1 MQEMRLRLIA
11 VAAVLAIAALTVGAG
26 CGGDDDDNGGGG
38 AGTTASGGELTAT
51 PGINV
56 AKDDAIASA
65 AANAVTQSGQLSVAS
80 DATYPPMEFF
90 SKDNS
95 TTVIGADADIA
106 KALGQIMGL
115 EASVQN
121 TPFDSILPG
130 LTAGKYD
137 VGMSS
142 FTDTLDRQ
150 KTNDFVTYA
159 QAGTS
164 FYASTSS
171 NLNPTTLED
180 LCDHSVAVEKGTTQ
194 QEDAEAQAE
203 KCNVDVQTYPD
214 QNGANLAIASG
225 RAELGM
231 ADSPVSAY
239 IVEQSNGQFKLGQ
252 AYGVAPYGIAMKKGS
267 ALAQPLLD
275 AVKALY
281 ADGTM
286 QKIFDYW
293 QLPDA
298 AISNPQINGATS

>member
-1 MQEMRLRLIA
+1 MRLRVTLL
-11 VAAVLAIAALTVGAG
+11 AAVMAIAAVILGAG
-26 CGGDDDDNGGGG
+26 CGSDNDDNGGGDT
-38 AGTTASGGELTAT
+38 GTTAAGGELTAT

-56 AKDDAIASA
+56 AKDDAIASS
-65 AANAVTQSGQLSVAS
+65 AANAVSQSGQLSIAA

-90 SKDNS
+90 AEDNS
-95 TTVIGADADIA
+95 TTVIGADADIS
-106 KALGQIMGL
+106 KALGQITGL
-115 EASVQN
+115 QANVQN

-137 VGMSS
+137 LGLSS
-142 FTDTLDRQ
+142 FTDSLDRQ

-171 NLNPTTLED
+171 NLNPASLED

-194 QEDAEAQAE
+194 QEDAEGQAE
-203 KCNVDVQTYPD
+203 KCQVDVQVYPD
-214 QNGANLAIASG
+214 QNGANLAISSG

-239 IVEQSNGQFKLGQ
+239 IVEQSNGQFKLGE

-267 ALAQPLLD
+267 QLAQPLLD

-281 ADGTM
+281 DDGTM

-298 AISNPQINGATS
+298 AISNPQINGAIN

>member
-1 MQEMRLRLIA
+1 MRSRLTAFIA
-11 VAAVLAIAALTVGAG
+11 VIAFAAVTVAAG
-26 CGGDDDDNGGGG
+26 CGSSNNDNSSS
-38 AGTTASGGELTAT
+38 GTTAAGGELTAT

-56 AKDDAIASA
+56 AKDNAIASA
-65 AANAVTQSGQLSVAS
+65 AANAVGQSGQISFAS

-95 TTVIGADADIA
+95 STVIGADADIA

-115 EASVQN
+115 QANVQN

-137 VGMSS
+137 VGLSS
-142 FTDTLDRQ
+142 FTDTVDRQ
-150 KTNDFVTYA
+150 KTNDFVDYA

-171 NLNPTTLED
+171 NLSPSSLDD

-194 QEDAEAQAE
+194 QEDAQGQAE
-203 KCNVDVQTYPD
+203 KCQVDVQVYPD
-214 QNGANLAIASG
+214 QNGANLAISSG

-231 ADSPVSAY
+231 ADSPVAAY
-239 IVEQSNGQFKLGQ
+239 IVEQSDGKFKLGS
-252 AYGVAPYGIAMKKGS
+252 AYGVAPYGIALKQGS
-267 ALAQPLLD
+267 PLAQPVLD

-281 ADGTM
+281 DDGTM

-293 QLPDA
+293 KLPGA

>member
-1 MQEMRLRLIA
+1 MRLRVTAL
-11 VAAVLAIAALTVGAG
+11 AAVMAIAAVILGAG
-26 CGGDDDDNGGGG
+26 CGSSNDDNGSSGT
-38 AGTTASGGELTAT
+38 GTTAAGGELTAT

-65 AANAVTQSGQLSVAS
+65 AANAVNQSGELSVAT

-115 EASVQN
+115 TPKVQN

-137 VGMSS
+137 LGISS

-164 FYASTSS
+164 FYASTASA
-171 NLNPTTLED
+171 LEPKTLED

-194 QEDAEAQAE
+194 QEDAEGQAE
-203 KCNVDVQTYPD
+203 KCQVDVQTYPD
-214 QNGANLAIASG
+214 QNGANLAISSG

-231 ADSPVSAY
+231 ADSPVASY

-252 AYGVAPYGIAMKKGS
+252 SYGPFPYGIAMKKGS

-298 AISNPQINGATS
+298 AISSPQINGATS

>member
-1 MQEMRLRLIA
+1 MRLRLTA
-11 VAAVLAIAALTVGAG
+11 VAALTASAAIALGA
-26 CGGDDDDNGGGG
+26 CGGDDNDDNGGG
-38 AGTTASGGELTAT
+38 TTASGGGGELTAT

-56 AKDDAIASA
+56 AKDDAIAGA
-65 AANAVTQSGQLSVAS
+65 AASAVSQSGTLSVAS

-95 TTVIGADADIA
+95 TTVIGADADIS

-115 EASVQN
+115 EAKVTN

-130 LTAGKYD
+130 LTAGKAD
-137 VGMSS
+137 LGISS

-164 FYASTSS
+164 FYASTHSD
-171 NLNPTTLED
+171 LEPKALAD

-194 QEDAEAQAE
+194 QEDAETQA
-203 KCNVDVQTYPD
+203 KSCQVDVQVYPD
-214 QNGANLAIASG
+214 QNGANLAISSG

-231 ADSPVSAY
+231 ADSPVAAY
-239 IVEQSNGQFKLGQ
+239 IVEQSNGQFKLGD
-252 AYGVAPYGIAMKKGS
+252 AYGVAPYGIALKKGS
-267 ALAQPLLD
+267 PLAQPTLD

-281 ADGTM
+281 DDGTM

-298 AISNPQINGATS
+298 AISDPKINGAIN

>member
-1 MQEMRLRLIA
+1 MRLRLSA
-11 VAAVLAIAALTVGAG
+11 LAAVTAIAAVALGAG
-26 CGGDDDDNGGGG
+26 CGSSNDDNSSSGT
-38 AGTTASGGELTAT
+38 GTTAAGGELTAT

-65 AANAVTQSGQLSVAS
+65 AANAVSQSGQLSIAS

-90 SKDNS
+90 GKDDN
-95 TTVIGADADIA
+95 TTVIGADADIS

-115 EASVQN
+115 TAKVEN

-137 VGMSS
+137 LGISS

-159 QAGTS
+159 QAGTT
-164 FYASTSS
+164 FYSAAS
-171 NLNPTTLED
+171 NDVNPASLAD
-180 LCDHSVAVEKGTTQ
+180 LCGHSVAVEKGTTQ
-194 QEDAEAQAE
+194 QEDAQAQGQ
-203 KCNVDVQTYPD
+203 KCQVDVQVFPD
-214 QNGANLAIASG
+214 QNGANLAISSG
-225 RAELGM
+225 RAEIGM
-231 ADSPVSAY
+231 ADSPVAAY
-239 IVEQSNGQFKLGQ
+239 IVEQANGQFKLGE

-267 ALAQPLLD
+267 ALAQPVLD

-281 ADGTM
+281 DDGTM

-293 QLPDA
+293 QLKDA

>member
-1 MQEMRLRLIA
+1 MKSRLTALIA
-11 VAAVLAIAALTVGAG
+11 VVAFAAVTVAAG
-26 CGGDDDDNGGGG
+26 CGSSNDDNSSDRHGRVRGRADRHTRHQRRQGRRDRQCGGIRR
-38 AGTTASGGELTAT
+38 S
-51 PGINV
+51 
-56 AKDDAIASA
+56 
-65 AANAVTQSGQLSVAS
+65 QSGQLSIAS

-90 SKDNS
+90 GPSDN
-95 TTVIGADADIA
+95 TTVIGADADIS

-115 EASVQN
+115 TAKVEN

-130 LTAGKYD
+130 LTAAKYD
-137 VGMSS
+137 LGISS

-164 FYASTSS
+164 FYAAADSDV
-171 NLNPTTLED
+171 NPATLDD
-180 LCDHSVAVEKGTTQ
+180 LCDTSVAVEKGTTQ
-194 QEDAEAQAE
+194 QEDAEAQAG
-203 KCNVDVQTYPD
+203 KCQVDVQVYPD
-214 QNGANLAIASG
+214 QNGANLAISSG

-231 ADSPVSAY
+231 ADSPVAAY
-239 IVEQSNGQFKLGQ
+239 IVEQSDGKFKLGQ
-252 AYGVAPYGIAMKKGS
+252 AYGIAPYGIAMKKGS
-267 ALAQPLLD
+267 PLAQPTLD

-298 AISNPQINGATS
+298 AISSPQINGATS

>member
-1 MQEMRLRLIA
+1 MTSRLTALIA
-11 VAAVLAIAALTVGAG
+11 VVAFAAVTVAAG
-26 CGGDDDDNGGGG
+26 CGSSNDDNG
-38 AGTTASGGELTAT
+38 TTNASGGELTAT

-65 AANAVTQSGQLSVAS
+65 AANAVSQSGQLSVAS

-90 SKDNS
+90 GPSDN
-95 TTVIGADADIA
+95 TTVIGADADIS

-115 EASVQN
+115 TAKVQN

-137 VGMSS
+137 LGISS
-142 FTDTLDRQ
+142 FTDSLDRQ

-164 FYASTSS
+164 FYASADSDV
-171 NLNPTTLED
+171 NPATLDD
-180 LCDHSVAVEKGTTQ
+180 LCDSSVAVEKGTTQ
-194 QEDAEAQAE
+194 QEDAEAQAK
-203 KCNVDVQTYPD
+203 KCNVDVQVYPD
-214 QNGANLAIASG
+214 QNGANLAISSG

-239 IVEQSNGQFKLGQ
+239 IVEQSDGKFKLGQ

-267 ALAQPLLD
+267 PLAQPLLD

-293 QLPDA
+293 HLPDT

>member
-1 MQEMRLRLIA
+1 MRLRVTAL
-11 VAAVLAIAALTVGAG
+11 AAVTAIAAVILGAG
-26 CGGDDDDNGGGG
+26 CGSSNDDNSSSGT
-38 AGTTASGGELTAT
+38 GTTAAGGALTAT

-65 AANAVTQSGQLSVAS
+65 AANAVQQSGQLTVAS

-90 SKDNS
+90 AADND
-95 TTVIGADADIA
+95 TTVIGADADIS

-115 EASVQN
+115 TANVQN

-137 VGMSS
+137 LGISS

-159 QAGTS
+159 QAGTT
-164 FYASTSS
+164 FYASVSS
-171 NLNPTTLED
+171 NLAPTSLAD

-194 QEDAEAQAE
+194 QEDADAQGQ
-203 KCNVDVQTYPD
+203 KCQVDVQAYPD
-214 QNGANLAIASG
+214 QNGANLAISSG

-231 ADSPVSAY
+231 ADSPVAAY
-239 IVEQSNGQFKLGQ
+239 IVEQSNGQFKLGE

-267 ALAQPLLD
+267 PLAQPLLD
-275 AVKALY
+275 AVTALY

-293 QLPDA
+293 QLKDA
-298 AISNPQINGATS
+298 AISSPQINGATS

>member
-1 MQEMRLRLIA
+1 MQEMRLRLTA
-11 VAAVLAIAALTVGAG
+11 VAAVLAIAAVAVGAG
-26 CGGDDDDNGGGG
+26 CGGDDNDSGG
-38 AGTTASGGELTAT
+38 GTTASGGELTAT

-56 AKDDAIASA
+56 AKDDAIAGA
-65 AANAVTQSGQLSVAS
+65 AANAVSQSGQLSVAS

-106 KALGQIMGL
+106 KALGQVMGL

-137 VGMSS
+137 LGISS

-171 NLNPTTLED
+171 NLNPTGLQD

-194 QEDAEAQAE
+194 QEDAEGQAE
-203 KCNVDVQTYPD
+203 KCSVDVQTYPD
-214 QNGANLAIASG
+214 QNGANLAISSG

-231 ADSPVSAY
+231 ADSPVSSY

-252 AYGVAPYGIAMKKGS
+252 SYGPFPYGIAMKKGTP
-267 ALAQPLLD
+267 LAQPLLQ

-293 QLPDA
+293 QLPDT
-298 AISNPQINGATS
+298 AISNPQINGAID

>member
-1 MQEMRLRLIA
+1 MRSRLSALIA
-11 VAAVLAIAALTVGAG
+11 VVAFAAVVVAAG
-26 CGGDDDDNGGGG
+26 CGSSNNDNSSS
-38 AGTTASGGELTAT
+38 GTTASGGNLTAT

-56 AKDDAIASA
+56 AKDDAIAGA
-65 AANAVTQSGQLSVAS
+65 AANAVTQSGQLSIAS

-90 SKDNS
+90 GPSSN
-95 TTVIGADADIA
+95 TTVIGADADIS

-115 EASVQN
+115 TPKVEN

-137 VGMSS
+137 LGISS
-142 FTDTLDRQ
+142 FTDSLDRQ

-164 FYASTSS
+164 FYSSADASLDPKS
-171 NLNPTTLED
+171 LAD
-180 LCDHSVAVEKGTTQ
+180 LCGHSVAVEKGTTQ
-194 QEDAEAQAE
+194 QEDAQGQAG
-203 KCNVDVQTYPD
+203 KCQVDVQVYPD
-214 QNGANLAIASG
+214 QNGANLAISSG

-231 ADSPVSAY
+231 ADSPVAAY
-239 IVEQSNGQFKLGQ
+239 IVEQSAGKFKLGS
-252 AYGVAPYGIAMKKGS
+252 AYGIAPYGIAMKKGS
-267 ALAQPLLD
+267 ALAQPVLD

-293 QLPDA
+293 QLKDA

>member
-1 MQEMRLRLIA
+1 MKSRLTALIA
-11 VAAVLAIAALTVGAG
+11 VVAFAAVTVAAG
-26 CGGDDDDNGGGG
+26 CGSSNDDNGTT
-38 AGTTASGGELTAT
+38 GTTASGGELTAT
-51 PGINV
+51 PGIDV
-56 AKDDAIASA
+56 PKDDAIASA
-65 AANAVTQSGQLSVAS
+65 AASAVSQSGELSIAS

-90 SKDNS
+90 GPSDN
-95 TTVIGADADIA
+95 TTVIGADADIS

-115 EASVQN
+115 TATVQN

-137 VGMSS
+137 LGISS

-164 FYASTSS
+164 FYASTDS
-171 NLNPTTLED
+171 NLNPATLDD

-194 QEDAEAQAE
+194 QEDAEAQAG
-203 KCNVDVQTYPD
+203 KCKVDVQAYPD
-214 QNGANLAIASG
+214 QNGANLAISSG

-231 ADSPVSAY
+231 ADSPVAAY
-239 IVEQSNGQFKLGQ
+239 IVEQSAGKFKLGQ
-252 AYGVAPYGIAMKKGS
+252 AYGVAPYGIALKKGS
-267 ALAQPLLD
+267 PLVQPLLD

-281 ADGTM
+281 DDGTM

-293 QLPDA
+293 KLPGA

>member
-1 MQEMRLRLIA
+1 MRLRLLS
-11 VAAVLAIAALTVGAG
+11 VAAVLAIGAIALGAG

-38 AGTTASGGELTAT
+38 TGTTASGGELTAT

-65 AANAVTQSGQLSVAS
+65 AANAVNQSGELSVAT

-95 TTVIGADADIA
+95 TTVIGADADIS

-115 EASVQN
+115 QASVQN

-137 VGMSS
+137 LGISS

-164 FYASTSS
+164 FYASTASA
-171 NLNPTTLED
+171 LEPKTLED

-194 QEDAEAQAE
+194 QEDAEGQAE
-203 KCNVDVQTYPD
+203 KCQVDVQTYPD
-214 QNGANLAIASG
+214 QNGANLAISSG

-231 ADSPVSAY
+231 ADSPVASY

-252 AYGVAPYGIAMKKGS
+252 SYGPFPYGIAMKKGT

-293 QLPDA
+293 KLPDA

>member
-1 MQEMRLRLIA
+1 MRPRITLLAAVMA
-11 VAAVLAIAALTVGAG
+11 VAAVLVGAG
-26 CGGDDDDNGGGG
+26 CGSNNDDNDNGGS
-38 AGTTASGGELTAT
+38 ATGTTAAGGELTAT

-56 AKDDAIASA
+56 AKDDAIAGA
-65 AANAVTQSGQLSVAS
+65 AANAVTTSGQLSVAS

-90 SKDNS
+90 GKDDN
-95 TTVIGADADIA
+95 TTVIGADADIS

-115 EASVQN
+115 TAKVEN

-137 VGMSS
+137 LGISS

-159 QAGTS
+159 QAGTT

-171 NLNPTTLED
+171 NLNPTSLDD

-194 QEDAEAQAE
+194 QEDAQGQAE
-203 KCNVDVQTYPD
+203 KCQVDVQVYPD
-214 QNGANLAIASG
+214 QNGANLAISSG

-239 IVEQSNGQFKLGQ
+239 IVEQSNGQFKLGE

-267 ALAQPLLD
+267 ALAQPVLD

-281 ADGTM
+281 DDGTM

-293 QLPDA
+293 QLKDT

>member
-1 MQEMRLRLIA
+1 MRLRLTAVAAAIA
-11 VAAVLAIAALTVGAG
+11 VAAIAVGAG
-26 CGGDDDDNGGGG
+26 CGSSNNDNGGNST
-38 AGTTASGGELTAT
+38 GTTAAGGELTAT

-56 AKDDAIASA
+56 AKDDQIASA
-65 AANAVTQSGQLSVAS
+65 AANAVGQSGQLSIAS

-90 SKDNS
+90 AKDNS
-95 TTVIGADADIA
+95 STVIGADADIS

-115 EASVQN
+115 QPSVQN

-137 VGMSS
+137 LGISS

-171 NLNPTTLED
+171 NLNPASLDD

-194 QEDAEAQAE
+194 QEDAQGQAE
-203 KCNVDVQTYPD
+203 KCNVDVQVYPD
-214 QNGANLAIASG
+214 QNGANLAISSG

-267 ALAQPLLD
+267 PLAQPLLS

-281 ADGTM
+281 DDGTM
-286 QKIFDYW
+286 QKIFSYW
-293 QLPDA
+293 HLPGA
-298 AISNPQINGATS
+298 AINNPQINGATS